1 MDDVTTPESDAPAT
15 PPDVLRSTS
24 TTKRNGSTQTMNWY
38 DRSPINAQMFMQFG
52 FAGMFVV
59 VFMYQFRDNA
69 MEARANREM
78 YRDEQAAMRAEINKV
93 VEMGRA
99 EVSRVVEMER
109 ARGDKLAAQ
118 MTEVVFELKR
128 TTDALRSTGLK
139 LEKAVDKMEF
149 DQGILPPPRSV
160 PLTVTGPGGSP

>member
-1 MDDVTTPESDAPAT
+1 MDGTATPESDAHVT
-15 PPDVLRSTS
+15 PPDVLRGTS

-93 VEMGRA
+93 VEM
-99 EVSRVVEMER
+99 ER

-139 LEKAVDKMEF
+139 LEKAVDKMEL
-149 DQGILPPPRSV
+149 DQGILSPPRLI
-160 PLTVTGPGGSP
+160 PLAVTGPGGSP